1 MKNRTKR
8 VDKINFIVIIN
19 TMSYT
24 VEQKIGNNIY
34 VYEVE
39 SYWDPQKKQPRQR
52 RRYIGKKDPVTGE
65 VVTPRKGFTPR
76 KTGDYGHVYLLEH
89 LGRRIGLYDTLK
101 ETFSEL
107 FREIFYLSLY
117 QLLEAKP
124 LYLYPLWAEASYLKE
139 GMIISSQRI
148 SRIVEKIGRSD
159 DLRQKFFALWRKRM
173 GSVQAVIFDITSLS
187 SYSCL
192 IEYLE
197 WGYNRDKDH
206 LPQINF
212 GLIIAYPSKLP
223 LSYRIYPGS
232 IKDVTTLKNIVAHLD
247 ELEVKDVMFILDRGF
262 YSASNIED
270 MDLQGIRFIIPLP
283 FSTKLSSQLISQSQ
297 SELSS
302 PLNGFYYR
310 NRLMF
315 HIERDTS
322 ISKVNLKAH
331 IYHDEKRKVDEV
343 DTLFKRICEIE
354 KDVALKKFRCRED
367 VKDFIEGCLRGGS
380 RLFEITGR
388 APSFNLKRRVKA
400 ISRLINKMGRMILIT
415 NKIDLE
421 KEEILSFYRK
431 KDKLEKMFDV
441 MKNEITSGRLRVR
454 SQYSVEG
461 RIFITFVSLI
471 LYSEL
476 HRIMKEKE
484 LYSKYTIPEVFFEL
498 KKLRVVKMTNGKEY
512 LTEVSKKQRT
522 LFEKFEVPVPVGT

>member
-76 KTGDYGHVYLLEH
+76 IARDYGHVYLLEH

-101 ETFSEL
+101 EAFSEL

-283 FSTKLSSQLISQSQ
+283 FSTKLSSQLISQSK

-315 HIERDTS
+315 HIER
-322 ISKVNLKAH
+322 
-331 IYHDEKRKVDEV
+331 
-343 DTLFKRICEIE
+343 E